1 MDSATT
7 YYQTN
12 LTTDINYLKGVG
24 PQRGNALKRYGIENV
39 GQLLHHYPRRYLDR
53 TNIKLIRETKLGEE
67 AVIVGKVVGFG
78 MKQARKRRFFQ
89 MSLSDSTGHLT
100 CIWFNSISWIIDK
113 FNVGNRVAVFGKLE
127 FRKGFQIVHPEFD
140 ILEEGEDPINTGKIL
155 PQYPSTAALKAVGLE
170 GRGFRKI
177 INKALE
183 LVTND
188 IEDYFTSEFI

>member
-89 MSLSDSTGHLT
+89 MSLSDSLQV
-100 CIWFNSISWIIDK
+100 I
-113 FNVGNRVAVFGKLE
+113 
-127 FRKGFQIVHPEFD
+127 
-140 ILEEGEDPINTGKIL
+140 
-155 PQYPSTAALKAVGLE
+155 
-170 GRGFRKI
+170 
-177 INKALE
+177 
-183 LVTND
+183 
-188 IEDYFTSEFI
+188 